1 MDLKNKLRGLKDKFN
16 SLNEDSLKL
25 QQEGQMLNQAAT
37 QNERERV
44 EVNAQI
50 KLVEELLGTEK
61 VYNNDDFVKD
71 DVAACGDKNCDTKA
85 KTLKEKK

>member
-50 KLVEELLGTEK
+50 KLVEELL
-61 VYNNDDFVKD
+61 
-71 DVAACGDKNCDTKA
+71 
-85 KTLKEKK
+85 KEKK